1 MARNRPVVATV
12 FGVLNIVFGGLA
24 VLGMLWALARV
35 GPLLVRG
42 ITVEWER
49 EPMYPLWWVASSCV
63 RLLVSGV
70 LVLAGVGLLTLRPW
84 GRPLSIGYAIFAIA
98 FVLATAVVNAL
109 LLAARGHV
117 VWAAAA
123 GLARMCVGLLYPVVL
138 LVFMLHPSVAAALRE
153 ASQPQVSGPT
163 SA

>member
-24 VLGMLWALARV
+24 VLGVLWALART
-35 GPLLVRG
+35 GPLLVRSG
-42 ITVEWER
+42 WQ
-49 EPMYPLWWVASSCV
+49 PMHPLWWVASSCV